1 MNVPDL
7 KEGCALDGFGRE
19 RHSLRAVRCIA
30 L

>member
-7 KEGCALDGFGRE
+7 KKGCALDELVGE
-19 RHSLRAVRCIA
+19 RHSVRAVRCIA